1 MVFSNSTAVGVRRD
15 LHGVLMLDSALQTPV
30 SRAED
35 TVRVELPL
43 AEVRIYE
50 LAFFICENKGVDKNH
65 GVTLQ
70 LISAIVLAS

>member
-1 MVFSNSTAVGVRRD
+1 MYLQDKDKMVFSNSTAVGVRRD

-50 LAFFICENKGVDKNH
+50 PCHEKTCFLYIQK
-65 GVTLQ
+65 
-70 LISAIVLAS
+70 